1 MKGNSMSLTYLPYDP
16 DFVANIRRGGPDA
29 YGNPA
34 EPAVS
39 DGGGLPC
46 RSCLCDIPKGA
57 DMLIMAAR
65 PFPDLQPY
73 AETGPIF
80 LCADCA
86 PYEGGG
92 DKSQE
97 LPPVLASRKEC
108 LLKAYGADH
117 RIIYGTG
124 QITPTAQVARYCE
137 TLLSDP
143 KVAYVDARSA
153 TNNCFT
159 LRIKRCNAEL

>member
-1 MKGNSMSLTYLPYDP
+1 MSLIYLPYEADW
-16 DFVANIRRGGPDA
+16 VANIRAGGPDA

-34 EPAVS
+34 EHAVC
-39 DGGGLPC
+39 DGSGLPC
-46 RSCLCDIPKGA
+46 RFCLCDIPKGA
-57 DMLIMAAR
+57 KMLVMAAR

-80 LCADCA
+80 LCAECA
-86 PYEGGG
+86 PYAGE
-92 DKSQE
+92 D

-108 LLKAYGADH
+108 LLKAYGADN

-124 QITPTAQVARYCE
+124 QITPTAQVAAYCE
-137 TLLSDP
+137 RLLSDP

-159 LRIKRCNAEL
+159 LRIKRS

>member
-1 MKGNSMSLTYLPYDP
+1 MTLTYLPYDP
-16 DFVANIRRGGPDA
+16 DWVASIRNGGPDA

-34 EPAVS
+34 EHSTS
-39 DGGGLPC
+39 DGSGLPC
-46 RSCLCDIPKGA
+46 RHCLCDIPKGV
-57 DMLIMAAR
+57 DMLTVAAR

-86 PYEGGG
+86 PYKGEGM
-92 DKSQE
+92 
-97 LPPVLASRKEC
+97 PPVLASRKDC
-108 LLKAYGADH
+108 LLKAYGADN

-124 QITPTAQVARYCE
+124 QITQTAHVNAYALR
-137 TLLSDP
+137 LLSDP

-159 LRIKRCNAEL
+159 LRIKRPL

>member
-1 MKGNSMSLTYLPYDP
+1 MALTYLPYDP
-16 DFVANIRRGGPDA
+16 DWVARIRAGGPDA
-29 YGNPA
+29 YGLPA
-34 EPAVS
+34 EQVIS
-39 DGGGLPC
+39 DGGGKTGGGNPC
-46 RSCLCDIPKGA
+46 RYCLCDIPKGA
-57 DMLIMAAR
+57 KMLIMAAR
-65 PFPDLQPY
+65 PFPDPQPY

-86 PYEGGG
+86 PYAG
-92 DKSQE
+92 DD
-97 LPPVLASRKEC
+97 LPIVLASRAEC

-124 QITPTAQVARYCE
+124 QITPTADIKSYCE
-137 TLLSDP
+137 TLLLDP

-159 LRIKRCNAEL
+159 LRICRHE

>member
-1 MKGNSMSLTYLPYDP
+1 MSLTYLPYDA
-16 DFVANIRRGGPDA
+16 DWVASIRAGGPDA
-29 YGNPA
+29 YGLPA
-34 EPAVS
+34 EHAVS
-39 DGGGLPC
+39 DGTGNPC
-46 RSCLCDIPKGA
+46 RYCLKDIPKGA
-57 DMLIMAAR
+57 EMLICAAR
-65 PFPDLQPY
+65 PFPDPQPY

-86 PYEGGG
+86 PYQGKG
-92 DKSQE
+92 

-108 LLKAYGADH
+108 LLKAYGANN

-124 QITPTAQVARYCE
+124 QITPTAEIKDYAKA
-137 TLLSDP
+137 LLSDP

-159 LRIKRCNAEL
+159 LRIIRTP

>member
-1 MKGNSMSLTYLPYDP
+1 MTLTYTPYDP
-16 DFVANIRRGGPDA
+16 DWVANIRGGGPDA

-34 EPAVS
+34 ETSIS
-39 DGGGLPC
+39 DGSGLPC
-46 RSCLCDIPKGA
+46 RHCLCDIPRGA
-57 DMLIMAAR
+57 AMLIVAAR

-80 LCADCA
+80 LCADCDA
-86 PYEGGG
+86 YRGEG
-92 DKSQE
+92 

-108 LLKAYGADH
+108 LLKAYGEDN

-124 QITPTAQVARYCE
+124 QITPTSQVATYAE
-137 TLLSDP
+137 HLLSDP

-159 LRIKRCNAEL
+159 LRIKRPQ

>member
-1 MKGNSMSLTYLPYDP
+1 MTLTYLPYDP
-16 DFVANIRRGGPDA
+16 DWVANIRVGGPDA
-29 YGNPA
+29 HGNPA
-34 EPAVS
+34 EHSTS

-46 RSCLCDIPKGA
+46 RHCLCDIPKGA

-86 PYEGGG
+86 PYGGPDTG
-92 DKSQE
+92 QD
-97 LPPVLASRKEC
+97 LPPVLADRREC
-108 LLKAYGADH
+108 LLKAYGADN

-124 QITPTAQVARYCE
+124 QITPTSEVNSYAE
-137 TLLSDP
+137 HLLSDP

-159 LRIKRCNAEL
+159 LRIKRK